1 MSNMKNSAPSNAG
14 NNRRAKPSF
23 RNTRLGVLPS
33 SIEAMSQLTV
43 DAATK
48 VALTAASVKLT
59 VEIDAA
65 GTRVFL
71 ADQRTGQMI
80 GGPEDLTKLGGI
92 RAFVTRERREASG
105 IEIARVITEIAY
117 RASLKLSSLD
127 PDYEQRGLES
137 SFGATVRPLL
147 LTLERLE
154 ANKVKLME
162 NSNPKLRD
170 EFEPWLK
177 DMFGRVRNAYYR
189 HIVLLTKGESKKGQL
204 ALELFKAGVSEYVHT
219 KITSQAFVLERSQE
233 LVKVLFPQDPS
244 KGLAYTVREW
254 TAPAFVKTQGDWML
268 RNSGAVRALITNERL
283 VRAITKI
290 DASVD
295 LGDETNP
302 SVAKLLKSR
311 VHVVPP
317 MRELAYVTEPGS
329 KLRGGWKFPSPSMDS
344 PGGALTALGLAVL
357 RVYSAN
363 LQSVDLVGD
372 FYHTIVP
379 GAVSRQALSP
389 TNNFYVQWAKSDL
402 PTQAWFESFSGRSND
417 VNLRKGLWRWIR
429 MELRL
434 SEKGEAG
441 QALALALGLTTEL
454 EPVLVKRQ
462 VTRAQEPG
470 TDGKELP
477 PIVETVEELPM
488 IPNPVWSWAPR
499 GEVAPADDL
508 QRPIG
513 PVEVPLV
520 DEFHKRIFPSK
531 KKGKNRV
538 AQGANL
544 TKLGKE
550 AKFLIEQVGE
560 LSPTLASR
568 ITVWLRGFSDERLQA
583 AASKLALAQ
592 FDELF
597 VADNVDDDEESV
609 SDDDSMNGA
618 EV

>member
-14 NNRRAKPSF
+14 NKRQGKPSF

-117 RASLKLSSLD
+117 RASLKLSSID

-154 ANKVKLME
+154 ANRVKLGE

-170 EFEPWLK
+170 ELEPWLK

-189 HIVLLTKGESKKGQL
+189 HIILLTKGESKKGQL
-204 ALELFKAGVSEYVHT
+204 AEQLFRAGVAEYVHT

-244 KGLAYTVREW
+244 KGLAFTIREW
-254 TAPAFVKTQGDWML
+254 MAPGFVRAQGEWML
-268 RNSGAVRALITNERL
+268 RACGALRALITNEKL
-283 VRAITKI
+283 IRAITKI
-290 DASVD
+290 DASIGLD
-295 LGDETNP
+295 DETNP

-317 MRELAYVTEPGS
+317 MCELAYVTEPGS

-372 FYHTIVP
+372 YYHTIVP
-379 GAVSRQALSP
+379 GSVSRQALSP
-389 TNNFYVQWAKSDL
+389 TNNFYVQWANSRHSTD
-402 PTQAWFESFSGRSND
+402 AWVQSFTGRSND
-417 VNLRKGLWRWIR
+417 PILRKGFWRWIR

-441 QALALALGLTTEL
+441 QALALALGLNTDA
-454 EPVLVKRQ
+454 EPVLVKEQ
-462 VTRAQEPG
+462 VTRDQSPG
-470 TDGKELP
+470 PDGKDRP
-477 PIVETVEELPM
+477 PVTTSVEQLPM
-488 IPNPVWSWAPR
+488 IPNQTWVWAARGRIAPD
-499 GEVAPADDL
+499 DDL
-508 QRPIG
+508 QRAITAT
-513 PVEVPLV
+513 EIPLV
-520 DEFHKRIFPSK
+520 DEFHKRIFPTK
-531 KKGKNRV
+531 RKGKPRV

-597 VADNVDDDEESV
+597 ISDEVEDDEESV
-609 SDDDSMNGA
+609 SDDDSNNGA
-618 EV
+618 DV